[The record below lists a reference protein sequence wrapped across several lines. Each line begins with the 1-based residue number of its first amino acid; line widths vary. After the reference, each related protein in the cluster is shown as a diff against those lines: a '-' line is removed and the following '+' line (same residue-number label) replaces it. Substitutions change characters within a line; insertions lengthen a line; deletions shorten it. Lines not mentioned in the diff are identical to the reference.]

1 VSRDRRTILARRAGA
16 VAASVVAARLLVG
29 CAPGTAA
36 PGPPLAI
43 THVTL
48 IDGVGGAP
56 RADVTVLVV
65 GRRVGAV
72 GAAGTVA
79 VPAGARVV
87 DGRGRFL
94 IPGLWDMHA
103 HAFAYDFPRFA
114 APLLL
119 ANGVTGVRDM
129 GYYVD
134 SAAFWRREV
143 AAARVLGPRLV
154 VGGRVDGPGP
164 GPPWVSR
171 VATADDARRAADSLV
186 RLGADFLKVY
196 SRVPREAYVALAD
209 AARRLGVPLAGHVP
223 YAVSVAEA
231 SDAGQRSVEHE
242 DDLMRA
248 CSSRDAELRAALGD
262 RAALAGRR
270 VVEVMRDQARA
281 MRASD
286 APARCRALLA
296 RLARN
301 GTWVVPTLTVYQPYA
316 HALDSAGTRPERLAY
331 VPRALREAWRRRP
344 SVAAFEP
351 RDTAVAA
358 AFFSLARTGEMRRA
372 GVRLLVGTDA
382 PLPYVVPGFSVHDEL
397 ELLVRAGLT
406 PMQALQAATREP
418 AVYLDALDSLG
429 AVAPGRLADLVLL
442 DADPLADIRNTTRIH
457 AVIAD
462 GHLIDR
468 AALDAMLATARRLAK

>member
-1 VSRDRRTILARRAGA
+1 MTRVHRRLTTRRAGA
-16 VAASVVAARLLVG
+16 LVASVAIARLPAG
-29 CAPGTAA
+29 CAPGT
-36 PGPPLAI
+36 PTSEPPLAI
-43 THVTL
+43 THATL
-48 IDGVGGAP
+48 IDGAGGAP
-56 RADVTVLVV
+56 RRDVTVLVV
-65 GRRVGAV
+65 GRRISAV
-72 GAAGTVA
+72 GPSGAIS

-87 DGRGRFL
+87 DGRGRYL

-103 HAFAYDFPRFA
+103 HPFAYDFPRFA

-129 GYYVD
+129 GHFVD
-134 SAAFWRREV
+134 TAAVWRREV
-143 AAARVLGPRLV
+143 AAGRVLGPRLV
-154 VGGRVDGPGP
+154 VGGRVDGPIGRA
-164 GPPWVSR
+164 PWASR
-171 VATADDARRAADSLV
+171 VATAAQAARAADSLV

-196 SRVPREAYVALAD
+196 SHVPREAYFALAG
-209 AARRLGVPLAGHVP
+209 ASRRLGVPLAGHVP
-223 YAVSVAEA
+223 HAVGVAEA

-248 CSSRDAELRAALGD
+248 CSSRDAELRAQLGD

-270 VVEVMRDQARA
+270 EMDVVREQARA

-286 APARCRALLA
+286 DPPRCRALFA

-301 GTWVVPTLTVYQPYA
+301 GTWVVPTLAVYQPYA
-316 HALDSAGTRPERLAY
+316 RALDSAGTHPARLVY
-331 VPRALREAWRRRP
+331 VPPALREAWRRRP

-351 RDTAVAA
+351 RDTAVIA

-397 ELLVRAGLT
+397 ALLVRAGLT

-418 AVYLDALDSLG
+418 AAYLDALDSLG
-429 AVAPGRLADLVLL
+429 TVAPGRLADLVLL
-442 DADPLADIRNTTRIH
+442 DADPLHDIRNTRRIRG
-457 AVIAD
+457 VVRD
-462 GHLIDR
+462 GRYLDR
-468 AALDAMLATARRLAK
+468 AALDALLTTAERLAR